1 MFRLL
6 FFYQGIRKEKTTLK
20 YASIW
25 PACPPHEF
33 LLRIASIMDL
43 IVYKR
48 KVQVK
53 CDGKQTPPLGL
64 VGRG

>member
-1 MFRLL
+1 
-6 FFYQGIRKEKTTLK
+6 
-20 YASIW
+20 
-25 PACPPHEF
+25 
-33 LLRIASIMDL
+33 MDL

-53 CDGKQTPPLGL
+53 CDDKQTPPLGL